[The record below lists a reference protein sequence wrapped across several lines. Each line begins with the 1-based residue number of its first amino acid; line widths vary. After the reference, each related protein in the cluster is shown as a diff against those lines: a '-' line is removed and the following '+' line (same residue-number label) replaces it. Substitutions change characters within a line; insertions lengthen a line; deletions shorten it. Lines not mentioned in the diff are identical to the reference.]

1 LVLISKGSGMKFC
14 PRCRVFYYH
23 SEKYCE
29 TDGSPLLDHSNL
41 RAAALSTSAMRRNV
55 EPAQPKGW
63 LIGGVGICIGV
74 VFLVLIFTARFILPG
89 AEQPGVQDVPAY
101 MTQLGKPQAAQPA
114 AERTPGP
121 AQASILSLPPETLP
135 AAAAPS
141 TAAATASTQAVAEAS
156 SKLPIVQP
164 RPVMA
169 SLNDGA
175 VSTGLAGKQ
184 QAPGRAI
191 LHLKDGTN
199 LEVDAAWEDRGGI
212 WYRQGALVSFTERNR
227 IQAITESAVPKESPK
242 AADTPSPA
250 ASATPSPG
258 PSPAPSLTP

>member
-1 LVLISKGSGMKFC
+1 MKFC

-23 SEKYCE
+23 SEKFCE

-74 VFLVLIFTARFILPG
+74 VVLVLIFTARFILPG

-101 MTQLGKPQAAQPA
+101 MTQLGKPPAAQPA
-114 AERTPGP
+114 AGRTPGP
-121 AQASILSLPPETLP
+121 AQPSILSLPPETPP
-135 AAAAPS
+135 AITEPR
-141 TAAATASTQAVAEAS
+141 TAASPQAIAEAS
-156 SKLPIVQP
+156 SKLSIPQP
-164 RPVMA
+164 RAVTA
-169 SLNDGA
+169 SMNDGP
-175 VSTGLAGKQ
+175 VSTGQAGNQ
-184 QAPGRAI
+184 QAPGRAVI
-191 LHLKDGTN
+191 HLKDGTK

-242 AADTPSPA
+242 AADTPSPP